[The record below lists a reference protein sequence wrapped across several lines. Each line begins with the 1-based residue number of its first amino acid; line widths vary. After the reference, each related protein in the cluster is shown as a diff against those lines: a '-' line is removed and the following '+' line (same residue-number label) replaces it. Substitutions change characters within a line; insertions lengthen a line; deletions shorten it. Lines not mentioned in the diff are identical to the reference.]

1 LGGTGQV
8 GRAVAAR
15 LVETGWKVTLG
26 SRGEK
31 PLALGFRHVRIDRR
45 EGIGAADGADLVV
58 DVIPY
63 TAADA
68 EQLLELDVGAVIA
81 ISSVAAYNLD
91 FTSLPC
97 TIPETYPTVEPGE
110 DGYARAKVAMEHALL
125 EQDET
130 PATVLRP
137 SAIHGPHAPIL
148 REWYFVKRAL
158 DSRPAIILSYEGKS
172 INHTTSVANLAELAL
187 RAAELPGTRVLN
199 CGDPVPPTVLEIC
212 RAIGRVLSWRPEEV
226 LLPGPPQNGIGAT
239 PWSLP
244 KPFVLDMRAAELEL
258 GYRPVVRYEE
268 ALEETV
274 AWVVEA
280 TRRRDWRGV
289 MPQGVYQ
296 MGGYFDYTSEDAFL
310 AASMKNT

>member
-1 LGGTGQV
+1 VTRSAFVLGGTGQV
-8 GRAVAAR
+8 GRAIAAR
-15 LVETGWKVTLG
+15 LAETAWEVTIG

-31 PLALGFRHVRIDRR
+31 PLAEGFRHVRIDRR

-68 EQLLELDVGAVIA
+68 EQLLELDVGALIA

-91 FTSLPC
+91 FSRLPC
-97 TIPETYPTVEPGE
+97 PIPETYPTVKPGE
-110 DGYARAKVAMEHALL
+110 DGYACAKVAMERALL

-172 INHTTSVANLAELAL
+172 INHTTSVANLCYGLERSKVNRRRRTARQAQH
-187 RAAELPGTRVLN
+187 APSAQPH
-199 CGDPVPPTVLEIC
+199 PPEPRQT
-212 RAIGRVLSWRPEEV
+212 
-226 LLPGPPQNGIGAT
+226 
-239 PWSLP
+239 
-244 KPFVLDMRAAELEL
+244 
-258 GYRPVVRYEE
+258 
-268 ALEETV
+268 
-274 AWVVEA
+274 
-280 TRRRDWRGV
+280 TRRPQPAPNFIPGIAPRSGPSFPLLGRLADSRWSDPKIEGQIRCPGRGA
-289 MPQGVYQ
+289 GR
-296 MGGYFDYTSEDAFL
+296 
-310 AASMKNT
+310 